1 MTSIDDT
8 MVIWYKIIDDCLEQS
23 ENYPDPYDWVIDCE
37 LDFENHKEINFINK
51 KDKLEK
57 EESEE
62 LFMIPCCHCG
72 FRFERDTR
80 MHDNAI
86 CDDDDNWFCQD
97 CHEFCP
103 KEESE
108 EE

>member
-1 MTSIDDT
+1 MDAL
-8 MVIWYKIIDDCLEQS
+8 M
-23 ENYPDPYDWVIDCE
+23 
-37 LDFENHKEINFINK
+37 KEG
-51 KDKLEK
+51 EG
-57 EESEE
+57 EE

-80 MHDNAI
+80 MHDYAI

-97 CHEFCP
+97 CHELCH

-108 EE
+108 EELCWCKVGIKECDCDKCGRCGCYECVSGGHGGNEDESWCEECEVEQR